1 MAKSG
6 RTLAELAAE
15 ITRQQAA
22 KKDFVA
28 ASCNMSLDVATP
40 ECPRL
45 KVGDLA
51 SFPIRPIAHGQ
62 IAEYLEIPKGYYD
75 RMLAGQPS
83 LLANNVNT
91 WLASKPQD
99 KRMVRTLDNNVRAV
113 LSDRYR
119 PLENYDLAEAV
130 LPVLQEQ
137 ELYIVSCEITER
149 RMYIKAFDRR
159 IERDI
164 KVKGSDPAHTFL
176 KDVVYPSITISNSE
190 VGDGAVNV
198 AAGLYTG
205 GCTNF
210 ASFSDSRMRKY
221 HTGGKSASL
230 GESVYELL
238 SDETKRLT
246 DQAVWHQVRDVVK
259 SAFELARFEE
269 LVGRV
274 SETADRK
281 ISGDVVKAVEVV
293 QAKFGMTKA
302 EGGSVLKHLIEGGA
316 LSQYGLMNAV
326 TRTAEDIPSYDRA
339 SDVERM
345 GGRVIELSKREWEE
359 IARAA

>member
-6 RTLAELAAE
+6 RSLQDLATE
-15 ITRQQAA
+15 ITRQQDA
-22 KKDFVA
+22 KKDFVSNA
-28 ASCNMSLDVATP
+28 AVMALDVRTP

-51 SFPIRPIAHGQ
+51 SFPVRPIAHGQ

-75 RMLAGQPS
+75 RMLAEKPK
-83 LLANNVNT
+83 LLASNVNT
-91 WLASKPQD
+91 WLAAKPND
-99 KRMVRTLDNNVRAV
+99 KRMVRTLDGNVRAV

-119 PLENYDLAEAV
+119 PLENFDLAEAV

-149 RMYIKAFDRR
+149 KMYIKAFDRR
-159 IERDI
+159 IEREI
-164 KVKGSDPAHTFL
+164 KIKGSDPAHTFL

-210 ASFSDSRMRKY
+210 AAFSDSRMRKY
-221 HTGGKSASL
+221 HTGNKSSSL

-259 SAFELARFEE
+259 SAFEMARFEE

-274 SETADRK
+274 SASADNK
-281 ISGDVVKAVEVV
+281 IGGDVVKAVEIV
-293 QAKFGMTKA
+293 QQRFNMSKA

-316 LSQYGLMNAV
+316 LSQYGLFNAV
-326 TRTAEDIPSYDRA
+326 TRTAEDLPSYDRA
-339 SDVERM
+339 TEFERI
-345 GGRVIELSKREWEE
+345 GGKIIELPKHDWEL
-359 IARAA
+359 IAKAA